1 MPEATY
7 TALPTT
13 PTIPPTAPSTSEA
26 SITIFSIEFRVM
38 IQQYLRL
45 LPPLEPD
52 IPRPSNPIAPT
63 KEAIPTEE
71 STRAD
76 VTLQPTQEVAI
87 EPSSPP
93 ESPAT

>member
-1 MPEATY
+1 MADIR
-7 TALPTT
+7 AQQDQNTT
-13 PTIPPTAPSTSEA
+13 ILCQ
-26 SITIFSIEFRVM
+26 
-38 IQQYLRL
+38 IQQYLGL